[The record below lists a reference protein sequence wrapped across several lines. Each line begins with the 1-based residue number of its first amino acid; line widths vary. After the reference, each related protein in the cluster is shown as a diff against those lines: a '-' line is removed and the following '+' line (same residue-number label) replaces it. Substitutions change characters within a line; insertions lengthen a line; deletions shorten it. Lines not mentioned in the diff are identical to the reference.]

1 MLLRTFFKLKNI
13 NVNMNSNSKSFIHR
27 KSVVQK
33 KVQVSSFEILF

>member
-1 MLLRTFFKLKNI
+1 MFLRTFFKLKNI

-33 KVQVSSFEILF
+33 NSK

>member
-1 MLLRTFFKLKNI
+1 MFLRTFFKLKNI

-33 KVQVSSFEILF
+33 KSK